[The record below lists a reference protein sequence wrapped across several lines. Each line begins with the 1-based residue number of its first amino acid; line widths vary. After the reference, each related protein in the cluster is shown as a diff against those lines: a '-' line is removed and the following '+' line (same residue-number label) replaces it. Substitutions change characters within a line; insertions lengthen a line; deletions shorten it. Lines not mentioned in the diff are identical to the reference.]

1 MAPQRL
7 LKLTLAHYR
16 NPDSTEEECHRF
28 LTEEYIPKVI
38 EILQRHKLETYSY
51 HFTPSPVQNVLRAA
65 SERLQNG
72 WTVDDHDLTVEF
84 YFREIAGLVTVSTDP
99 DFIALKSIEGPFISQ
114 KGVVA
119 RLGWVETYVA
129 DEQAVN
135 LIDGKSQYESFE
147 QASAIQLAL

>member
-1 MAPQRL
+1 M
-7 LKLTLAHYR
+7 
-16 NPDSTEEECHRF
+16 
-28 LTEEYIPKVI
+28 
-38 EILQRHKLETYSY
+38 
-51 HFTPSPVQNVLRAA
+51 LRAA